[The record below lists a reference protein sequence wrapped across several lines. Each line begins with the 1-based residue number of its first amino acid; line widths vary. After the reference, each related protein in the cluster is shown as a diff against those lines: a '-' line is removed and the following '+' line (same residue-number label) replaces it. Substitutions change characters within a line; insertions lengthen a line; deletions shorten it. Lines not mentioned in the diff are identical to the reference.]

1 MTPNERIP
9 VWQEW
14 DDSFPMNTT
23 QRRKI
28 AEMEALMYKA
38 LEFHNG
44 PLDAIGKPAE
54 LEDFVRT
61 VVRLWIDKRPELM
74 EVPDDSE

>member
-1 MTPNERIP
+1 
-9 VWQEW
+9 
-14 DDSFPMNTT
+14 
-23 QRRKI
+23 
-28 AEMEALMYKA
+28 MEALMYKA